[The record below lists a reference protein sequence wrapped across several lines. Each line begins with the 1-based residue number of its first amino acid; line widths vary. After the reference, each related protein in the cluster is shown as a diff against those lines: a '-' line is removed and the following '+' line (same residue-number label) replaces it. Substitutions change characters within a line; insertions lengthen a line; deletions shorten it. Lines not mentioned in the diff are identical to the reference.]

1 LFQWL
6 LPFLSDLK
14 MLWLP
19 FVVPLLMFIAVLL
32 VSGNNLSACVGP
44 AIGSR
49 IISKRFGMLLG
60 AGGFSLG
67 LMIQGAGMTK
77 TVNMLMPS
85 GALQFRAEALLVAIL
100 IFVVADLIRAPMPVS
115 MSLVGLFTGLS
126 VANGT
131 FTNGVYIV
139 EVVVLWVAAP
149 VIAIILSFYLI
160 KAINKV
166 QPKNVWHRLQVY
178 KVFLIVLAFA
188 TSYVLGA
195 NTLGLIVATGGFNF
209 STVILAIVAIF
220 IGVFFLSTGETRRV
234 SQELFLMRYPNAM
247 STLLTSAVL
256 VEAAT
261 FFNIPLSNTQ
271 ALSSAVFGASIS
283 YKSKFVSL
291 KPFSF
296 IVLSWLVAP
305 ISSFVIGLII
315 GGLS

>member
-1 LFQWL
+1 
-6 LPFLSDLK
+6 
-14 MLWLP
+14 MLWLSIAVIL
-19 FVVPLLMFIAVLL
+19 FMFIAVLL
-32 VSGNNLSACVGP
+32 ISGNNLSACVGP

-49 IISKRFGMLLG
+49 IISKRFGKLLG

-67 LMIQGAGMTK
+67 LVIQGEGMTK
-77 TVNMLMPS
+77 TVNMLLPNS
-85 GALQFRAEALLVAIL
+85 VLQLRAEALLVAIL
-100 IFVVADLIRAPMPVS
+100 IFVVADLLRAPMPLS
-115 MSLVGLFTGLS
+115 MSLVGLFAGLS
-126 VANGT
+126 VANGALT
-131 FTNGVYIV
+131 SGAYLA
-139 EVVVLWVAAP
+139 EVVALWISAP
-149 VIAIILSFYLI
+149 LIAVVFSFYLI

-178 KVFLIVLAFA
+178 KVLLIVLAVT

-195 NTLGLIVATGGFNF
+195 NTIGLIVATGGFNF
-209 STVILAIVAIF
+209 STVILAIAAIF
-220 IGVFFLSTGETRRV
+220 VGAFFLSAGEVRRV

-261 FFNIPLSNTQ
+261 FFFIPLSNTQ

-291 KPFSF
+291 KSFSF
-296 IVLSWLVAP
+296 IVLSWVVAP

-315 GGLS
+315 GSIS